1 MDPVT
6 TNQREKWLLR
16 QVIARLIDIPKQTG
30 KHVPTYLIDDKEPTD
45 RRCGIATAT
54 GARLGK

>member
-6 TNQREKWLLR
+6 RNQREKRLLR
-16 QVIARLIDIPKQTG
+16 DVIKRLIDTPKQTG
-30 KHVPTYLIDDKEPTD
+30 KRVPTYLIDDKEPTD

-54 GARLGK
+54 GVRVGK